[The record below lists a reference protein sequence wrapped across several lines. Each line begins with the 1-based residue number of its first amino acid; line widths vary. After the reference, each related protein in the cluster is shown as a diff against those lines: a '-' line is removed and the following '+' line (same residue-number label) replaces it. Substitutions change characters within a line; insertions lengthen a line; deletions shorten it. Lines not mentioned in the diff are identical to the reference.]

1 MASKKN
7 ETKKYVEEVK
17 IEEPTLVP
25 VRDDTEKYSGS
36 KYAGPDYD
44 DTAKGPL
51 PKNVEDALRAVRPLI
66 ADALIADVPTPPAMC
81 KLPVANLQSVCDWLN
96 SDSMTLPQNEI
107 RNALRLL
114 LVATA
119 CE

>member
-66 ADALIADVPTPPAMC
+66 ADVPTPPAMC
-81 KLPVANLQSVCDWLN
+81 KLPVTNLQTVCDWLN
-96 SDSMTLPQNEI
+96 GDSMPLPQNEI
-107 RNALRLL
+107 RKALALL